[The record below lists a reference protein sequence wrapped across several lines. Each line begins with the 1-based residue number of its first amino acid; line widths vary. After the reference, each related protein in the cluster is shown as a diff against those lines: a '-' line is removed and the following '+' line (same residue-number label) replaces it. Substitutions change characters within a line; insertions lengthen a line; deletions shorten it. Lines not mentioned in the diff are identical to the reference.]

1 MEFLESG
8 GIPELAEEI
17 QNYRQAAEKDDV
29 ELENLELRPEEHES
43 YQGDDDN
50 QDVEVS
56 PFSIQNSGWL
66 NNFLMS
72 NLR

>member
-1 MEFLESG
+1 VISKGSEALMEFLESG

-56 PFSIQNSGWL
+56 PFSIQNSG
-66 NNFLMS
+66 
-72 NLR
+72 